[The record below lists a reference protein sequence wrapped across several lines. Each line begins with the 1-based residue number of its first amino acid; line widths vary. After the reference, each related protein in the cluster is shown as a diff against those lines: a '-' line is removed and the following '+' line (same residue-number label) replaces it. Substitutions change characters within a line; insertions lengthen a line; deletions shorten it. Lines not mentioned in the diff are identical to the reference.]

1 MTGHE
6 LKNTGFKTLTP
17 SDECVRFHC
26 ASPERPKRKGKLLKR
41 ELEVRGYDLPLS
53 KCHDLMA
60 QMYDFRNLRDLYDHL
75 GYFGRSLSDEDADD
89 STFGRRIRFQV
100 NKLLEIGVSAADA
113 EEIVDW
119 VRPTGAHASFARS
132 VRPLGSAR

>member
-1 MTGHE
+1 MTAHE
-6 LKNTGFKTLTP
+6 LKNTGFKTLAP

-60 QMYDFRNLRDLYDHL
+60 QMYDFRNLRDLYEHL
-75 GYFGRSLSDEDADD
+75 GCFGRSLSDEDADD
-89 STFGRRIRFQV
+89 STFGWRIRFQV
-100 NKLLEIGVSAADA
+100 NKLLRSPSAAHLAPD
-113 EEIVDW
+113 
-119 VRPTGAHASFARS
+119 
-132 VRPLGSAR
+132 LGSGSQAQHVHIAGSAFWHE